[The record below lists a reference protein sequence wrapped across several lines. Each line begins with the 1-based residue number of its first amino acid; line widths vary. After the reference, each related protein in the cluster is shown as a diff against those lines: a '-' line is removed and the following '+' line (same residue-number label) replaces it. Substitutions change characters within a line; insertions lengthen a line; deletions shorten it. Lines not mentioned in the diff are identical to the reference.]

1 MKDLSGLITLSSF
14 LITAQI
20 KICRFCES
28 SLSSFHLF
36 QSPLHFWL
44 LFPNLF
50 PSIPSHGS
58 CLTGS
63 FLTALHSTS
72 GTSTR
77 TFPLSVTACR
87 GTYALNIKLCSGE
100 ESQSAFTWQ
109 DRREAFRVW
118 WLSSVLT
125 LCKPEQLVKQGEA
138 VMEKLLIFPRCKSTM
153 GAFEY
158 CIKAC
163 WHTDIGNLLY
173 LHGHAPTNKCCR
185 MQKNTRLSTFL
196 HTHPQ
201 SNEISALMFLESWRT
216 ERIRGGKE
224 LSWCSSDNTFS
235 GRGPLM
241 NMSIQKLLIRKQ
253 KRWKRWNFFFWKSG
267 PLVHSHVSVMLTESP
282 LKLSLVSDLWNYAL
296 MCVHGGLCNRQFK
309 FWHMCRSLLLLCS
322 NP

>member
-1 MKDLSGLITLSSF
+1 MKDLSGRITLSSF

-28 SLSSFHLF
+28 SLSSCHLF
-36 QSPLHFWL
+36 QSPFHFWL
-44 LFPNLF
+44 LFLNLF

-58 CLTGS
+58 CLTDTGS

-77 TFPLSVTACR
+77 TFPPSVTACR

-100 ESQSAFTWQ
+100 ESQSAFTRQ

-224 LSWCSSDNTFS
+224 LSRCSSDNTFS
-235 GRGPLM
+235 GRRPLM
-241 NMSIQKLLIRKQ
+241 NMSIKKLLIRKE

-267 PLVHSHVSVMLTESP
+267 PLVHSHVWVKLTESP
-282 LKLSLVSDLWNYAL
+282 LKLSLAW
-296 MCVHGGLCNRQFK
+296 
-309 FWHMCRSLLLLCS
+309 
-322 NP
+322 

>member
-1 MKDLSGLITLSSF
+1 MNPPCLPVTFFSHLCTSDCSF
-14 LITAQI
+14 ST
-20 KICRFCES
+20 
-28 SLSSFHLF
+28 SFH
-36 QSPLHFWL
+36 H
-44 LFPNLF
+44 
-50 PSIPSHGS
+50 
-58 CLTGS
+58 
-63 FLTALHSTS
+63 
-72 GTSTR
+72 
-77 TFPLSVTACR
+77 PLSWIVSHRHRVVFDSIAFHQRDVTACR

-100 ESQSAFTWQ
+100 ESQSAFTRQ

-118 WLSSVLT
+118 WLSSVLS

-224 LSWCSSDNTFS
+224 LSWQEASYEH
-235 GRGPLM
+235 
-241 NMSIQKLLIRKQ
+241 
-253 KRWKRWNFFFWKSG
+253 
-267 PLVHSHVSVMLTESP
+267 VHKKTV
-282 LKLSLVSDLWNYAL
+282 N
-296 MCVHGGLCNRQFK
+296 
-309 FWHMCRSLLLLCS
+309 
-322 NP
+322 